1 MLPLQS
7 CISSAGKGPGY
18 FSRAK
23 ARVRNSGISTFC
35 LRDVE
40 NALVA
45 VLAACIAV
53 SMSSV
58 AWAGDPVKG
67 ERVFQR
73 CYSCHSVDPNERAKL
88 QGPSLYRVIGR
99 AAGSLAGF
107 EYSDGMKAKAGL
119 VWDAASI
126 AALVADAEAFVPG
139 TRMAMPPLRDA
150 DEVADLIAYLAASGA
165 R

>member
-1 MLPLQS
+1 MSGTVRLTL
-7 CISSAGKGPGY
+7 ISVVSA
-18 FSRAK
+18 
-23 ARVRNSGISTFC
+23 
-35 LRDVE
+35 
-40 NALVA
+40 ALVFA
-45 VLAACIAV
+45 SKPV
-53 SMSSV
+53 
-58 AWAGDPVKG
+58 WAGDPVNG

-73 CYSCHSVDPNERAKL
+73 CYACHSVDPAEKAKL
-88 QGPSLYRVIGR
+88 QGPNLFRVIGR

-107 EYSDGMKAKAGL
+107 EYSDGMKAKASL

-150 DEVADLIAYLAASGA
+150 DEVADLIAYLGASGA